1 MTRTTRSF
9 AAVQAGVTGF
19 FSGREGSSADA
30 VVMARA
36 MASLFLAGGL
46 VALATLALPQAPGAN
61 RAGIAAVCVVALA
74 VAAIA
79 FACAGRLRRWMFSI
93 ALMAATVLIEGAIWF
108 SDRPASAYAF
118 YFVWVILFAAYFL
131 PRLEWVF
138 QAGFIAATYPFVV
151 SWLGGADISERWLLT
166 AWTVVVVGLFTAIL
180 RRRVD
185 GLIARL
191 SDAARTDPLTG
202 LLNRRGFQESF
213 DLELER
219 ARRSDRPV
227 TLLIADLDHFK
238 RVNDLLGHPAGD
250 ARLQK
255 LAQVLIAGKRR
266 IDSAARMGGEEFA
279 LVLPDTDEHG
289 GYVIAERLRRAA
301 RDAFAPDPV
310 ELTVSFGVATYSKHG
325 ANADQLLVAADQAL
339 YVAKELGRDRTA
351 LYHPEVSAKMMSAA
365 EKAEAR
371 SEGYLS
377 AVLVLA
383 EAVDM
388 RDAGTAAH
396 SETVGRFAAL
406 IAAELGMPDKRVDRI
421 KLAGVLHDIGKV
433 GVPDA
438 VLQKAGPLDEGEW
451 VEMRRH
457 CELGARLLGGAGL
470 DDIGGWVM
478 AHHERPDG
486 RGYPN
491 GLADPA
497 IPLESRILAVADAY
511 EAMVADRLYRVG
523 IGAQLARM
531 ELEAGAGTQ
540 FDREVVDAFLRCL
553 DRSERAVAGRSE

>member
-1 MTRTTRSF
+1 
-9 AAVQAGVTGF
+9 
-19 FSGREGSSADA
+19 
-30 VVMARA
+30 MARA
-36 MASLFLAGGL
+36 LGSLFLAGAL

-61 RAGIAAVCVVALA
+61 DAGIAIVCVVALCVTGA
-74 VAAIA
+74 S
-79 FACAGRLRRWMFSI
+79 FRWAGRLPRWAFSVCLVAA
-93 ALMAATVLIEGAIWF
+93 ALLIEAAIWF

-118 YFVWVILFAAYFL
+118 YFVWVILFAAYFM
-131 PRLEWVF
+131 PRFEWIF
-138 QAGFIAATYPFVV
+138 HAAFIAATYPFVV
-151 SWLGGADISERWLLT
+151 NWLGGVDTSERWLLT

-180 RRRVD
+180 RNRVD
-185 GLIARL
+185 GLISRL

-202 LLNRRGFQESF
+202 LLNRRGFQEAF

-227 TLLIADLDHFK
+227 TLIVADLDHFK
-238 RVNDLLGHPAGD
+238 RVNDLLGHPEGD
-250 ARLQK
+250 VRLQK

-310 ELTVSFGVATYSKHG
+310 ELTVSLGVASYPRHG
-325 ANADQLLVAADQAL
+325 ADADQLLVAADQAL

-396 SETVGRFAAL
+396 SETVGRFAAM
-406 IAAELGMPDKRVDRI
+406 IAEELGLPEKRVERS

-433 GVPDA
+433 GVPDS
-438 VLQKAGPLDEGEW
+438 VLQKAGPLDEGDW

-457 CELGARLLGGAGL
+457 CELGARLLSGAGL
-470 DDIGGWVM
+470 DDISAWVM

-486 RGYPN
+486 NGYPT
-491 GLADPA
+491 GLADPS

-511 EAMVADRLYRVG
+511 EAMVADRLYRPG
-523 IGAQLARM
+523 IGADLARA
-531 ELEAGAGTQ
+531 ELELGAGTQ
-540 FDREVVDAFLRCL
+540 FDRDVVDAFLRCI
-553 DRSERAVAGRSE
+553 DRSERALAGRND

>member
-1 MTRTTRSF
+1 MTRIPRSVG
-9 AAVQAGVTGF
+9 AAQTVVTGF
-19 FSGREGSSADA
+19 FSGREGASADA

-36 MASLFLAGGL
+36 LGSLFLAGAL
-46 VALATLALPQAPGAN
+46 VALATLALPQAPGASE
-61 RAGIAAVCVVALA
+61 AGIATVCVVALC
-74 VAAIA
+74 VAGAG
-79 FACAGRLRRWMFSI
+79 FRWAGRLPRWAFSSC
-93 ALMAATVLIEGAIWF
+93 LVAASLLIEAAIWF

-118 YFVWVILFAAYFL
+118 YFVWVILFAAYFM
-131 PRLEWVF
+131 PRFEWVF
-138 QAGFIAATYPFVV
+138 HAAFIAATYPFVV
-151 SWLGGADISERWLLT
+151 SWLGGVDTTERWLLT

-180 RRRVD
+180 RNRVD
-185 GLIARL
+185 GLISRL

-202 LLNRRGFQESF
+202 LLNRRGFQEAF

-227 TLLIADLDHFK
+227 TLIVADLDHFK
-238 RVNDLLGHPAGD
+238 RVNDLLGHPEGD
-250 ARLQK
+250 VRLQK

-310 ELTVSFGVATYSKHG
+310 ELTVSLGVASYPRHG
-325 ANADQLLVAADQAL
+325 ADADQLLVAADQAL

-396 SETVGRFAAL
+396 SETVGRYSAM
-406 IAAELGMPDKRVDRI
+406 IAEELGLPEKRVERI

-433 GVPDA
+433 GVPDS

-451 VEMRRH
+451 AEMRRH

-470 DDIGGWVM
+470 DDISGWVM

-486 RGYPN
+486 NGYPT
-491 GLADPA
+491 GLSDPA
-497 IPLESRILAVADAY
+497 IPLESHILAVADAY
-511 EAMVADRLYRVG
+511 EAMVADRLYRPG
-523 IGAQLARM
+523 IGADLARA
-531 ELEAGAGTQ
+531 ELELGAGTQ
-540 FDREVVDAFLRCL
+540 FDREVVDAFLRCI
-553 DRSERAVAGRSE
+553 DRSERALAGRND